1 LKSSPCLRNIKPA
14 EAALLHYPQ
23 PVAFLKPL
31 NGTGHILGIQHRNQ
45 LGDCFVG
52 IVRAP
57 LKVFGDDAV
66 RFAHRSNS

>member
-52 IVRAP
+52 IARAP
-57 LKVFGDDAV
+57 RSAMMRPASRTVEI
-66 RFAHRSNS
+66 SNS